1 MSLLTS
7 EFKAYMIDIVKST
20 MEYREKNNVTR
31 KDFVQLLMEIQ
42 KTGSVSDGD
51 SFGADNTKATATG
64 KTFTVEQCAAQV
76 ALFYLAG
83 FDTTASTISYSLYEL
98 SRKPQLLKRAQ
109 QEIDEIMAKY
119 NNNITY
125 EMVNEMTFLESCVSG
140 MYTGQPYIFSTFWT
154 EI

>member
-42 KTGSVSDGD
+42 KTGRVSDGD
-51 SFGADNTKATATG
+51 SFGADNNKATAATG

-109 QEIDEIMAKY
+109 HEIDEIMAKY

-125 EMVNEMTFLESCVSG
+125 EMINEMTFLESCVSG
-140 MYTGQPYIFSTFWT
+140 M
-154 EI
+154 